1 MIKAGLTLAE
11 WIARLS
17 KGYLKH
23 TGKQPDG
30 LAKIK
35 IKMEAAEKVRQ
46 QDKILKP
53 DFGGS
58 LKEFTRRED
67 LYEGLPK
74 ALRNVKNPEEVKK
87 LLDSGAI
94 KIGKAPKTKKTQES
108 FADIKK
114 RMEAKN
120 KDSAFNLAF
129 KKYKDIDKKPMELD
143 EVVSIYTN
151 LN

>member
-35 IKMEAAEKVRQ
+35 IQMEAAENVRQ
-46 QDKILKP
+46 QNKILRP

-58 LKEFTRRED
+58 LREFTRRED
-67 LYEGLPK
+67 LYGGLPK

-87 LLDSGAI
+87 L
-94 KIGKAPKTKKTQES
+94 
-108 FADIKK
+108 
-114 RMEAKN
+114 
-120 KDSAFNLAF
+120 
-129 KKYKDIDKKPMELD
+129 
-143 EVVSIYTN
+143 
-151 LN
+151 